1 LNDEGYRSAER
12 FVNTADKTKAPAV
25 LLIATFDT
33 KAEEALYLRDK
44 MESLGCRV
52 LVMDTG
58 ILAETGKAT
67 DITRHQVA
75 NAGGASIDELIA
87 SRDKGRCIGAM
98 LKGASVLTKR
108 LYAEGKFQGIIS
120 IGGAQGTDIGTA
132 AMREL
137 PFGVPKFMVST
148 VASGRATFGPFVGTK
163 DIAMMHS
170 VADIQGLNFITRRVL
185 DNAAAAIC
193 GMVKN
198 AAAGGY
204 QSSDRVPVALSMLGT
219 VTQGAMRAMK
229 LLSVRGYDAIAFHQ
243 NGTGGIAM
251 EDMIREGIFKGV
263 LDLNLHE
270 LGDTVVNGLHASIR
284 DYRLLSAGALGIPQV
299 VVPGSINYAVRGPV
313 ETLPPEMLK
322 RKYIVHNSFLT
333 LVRLS
338 NEEIAKAAV
347 IVADRLN
354 AAKGPT
360 HVFIPLR
367 GFSYPDHEG
376 GPHWDPEG
384 NGVFIRTLK
393 SRLAPSISYDE
404 LDLHIN
410 DDAFIDA
417 VVNEIV
423 RLMNQ

>member
-1 LNDEGYRSAER
+1 MQ
-12 FVNTADKTKAPAV
+12 APAV

-33 KAEEALYLRDK
+33 KAEEALYLRDII
-44 MESLGCRV
+44 ESLGCGV

-58 ILAETGKAT
+58 ILADTGKQT
-67 DITRHQVA
+67 DVTRHQVA
-75 NAGGASIDELIA
+75 KAGGSSIDELVA
-87 SRDKGRCIGAM
+87 SRDKGRCIGTM
-98 LKGASVLTKR
+98 LKGASALTKG
-108 LYAEGKFQGIIS
+108 LYGEGKFQGVIS

-137 PFGVPKFMVST
+137 PFGVPKLMVST

-163 DIAMMHS
+163 DIVMMHS
-170 VADIQGLNFITRRVL
+170 VADIQGINFITRRVL

-198 AAAGGY
+198 AAVRGY
-204 QSSDRVPVALSMLGT
+204 QSSDRPPVALSMLGT
-219 VTQGAMRAMK
+219 VTQGALRAIK
-229 LLSVRGYDAIAFHQ
+229 LLSAKGYDAIAFHQ

-270 LGDTVVNGLHASIR
+270 LGDSVVNGLHASIR
-284 DYRLLSAGALGIPQV
+284 DYRLTSAGALGVPQV
-299 VVPGSINYAVRGPV
+299 VAPGSVNYAVRGPV
-313 ETLPPEMLK
+313 DTLPPEMLK

-338 NEEIAKAAV
+338 NEEIAKAA
-347 IVADRLN
+347 IIIADRLN

-393 SRLAPSISYDE
+393 ARLAPSISYDE

-417 VVNEIV
+417 IVNELV

>member
-1 LNDEGYRSAER
+1 MSTD
-12 FVNTADKTKAPAV
+12 DKGKSPAV

-33 KAEEALYLRDK
+33 KAEEALYLK
-44 MESLGCRV
+44 GKIESLGCRC
-52 LVMDTG
+52 LLMDTG
-58 ILAETGKAT
+58 ILADSGDVT
-67 DITRHQVA
+67 DVTRHQVA
-75 NAGGASIDELIA
+75 RAGGSSIEELLASG
-87 SRDKGRCIGAM
+87 DKGKCIGTM
-98 LKGASVLTKR
+98 LKGACALTRK
-108 LYAEGKFQGIIS
+108 LYEAGEFQGILS

-148 VASGRATFGPFVGTK
+148 VASGKATFGPFVGTK
-163 DIAMMHS
+163 DITIMHS
-170 VADIQGLNFITRRVL
+170 VADIQGINFITQRVF
-185 DNAAAAIC
+185 DNAAAAVC

-198 AAAGGY
+198 AAGEGY
-204 QSSDRVPVALSMLGT
+204 QPSPRIPVALSMLGT
-219 VTQGAMRAMK
+219 ITQGAMRAKK
-229 LLSVRGYDAIAFHQ
+229 LLFEMGYDAIAFHQ

-251 EDMIREGIFKGV
+251 EDLIREGRFKGV

-270 LGDTVVNGLHASIR
+270 LGDAVVRGLHASIR
-284 DYRLLSAGALGIPQV
+284 DYRLESAGALGIPQV
-299 VVPGSINYAVRGPV
+299 VAPGSVNYAVLGPV
-313 ETLPPEMLK
+313 ETLSPEMVK

-338 NEEIAKAAV
+338 KEEIAQAAV
-347 IVADRLN
+347 LIADRLN
-354 AAKGPT
+354 RAKGPT

-376 GPHWDPEG
+376 RAHWEPDTNE
-384 NGVFIRTLK
+384 VFIRTLK
-393 SRLAPSISYDE
+393 ERLSNRIPYDE

-410 DDAFIDA
+410 DDGFIDI

>member
-1 LNDEGYRSAER
+1 M
-12 FVNTADKTKAPAV
+12 VNKADKTKAPVV
-25 LLIATFDT
+25 LVIATFDT
-33 KAEEALYLRDK
+33 KAEEALYLKDK
-44 MESLGCRV
+44 IESLGCGV
-52 LVMDTG
+52 LMMDTG
-58 ILAETGKAT
+58 ILVESGKPT

-75 NAGGASIDELIA
+75 KAGGASIDELVA
-87 SRDKGRCIGAM
+87 SRDKGRCIGTM
-98 LKGASVLTKR
+98 LKGASVLTKG

-163 DIAMMHS
+163 DIAMLHS
-170 VADIQGLNFITRRVL
+170 VADIQGINFITRRVL

-193 GMVKN
+193 GMVTS
-198 AAAGGY
+198 AARGGEEP
-204 QSSDRVPVALSMLGT
+204 SDRVPVALSMLGT
-219 VTQGAMRAMK
+219 VTQGATRAIK
-229 LLSVRGYDAIAFHQ
+229 LLSARGYDAIAFHQ

-251 EDMIREGIFKGV
+251 EDMIREGIFEGV

-270 LGDTVVNGLHASIR
+270 LGDSVVKGLHASIR
-284 DYRLLSAGALGIPQV
+284 DYRLTSAGALGIPQV
-299 VVPGSINYAVRGPV
+299 VVPGSINYAVLGPV

-338 NEEIAKAAV
+338 SEEIGNAAAM
-347 IVADRLN
+347 VADRLN

-360 HVFIPLR
+360 HVYIPLR

-393 SRLAPSISYDE
+393 ARLSPSIAYDE

-417 VVNEIV
+417 IVAELV
-423 RLMNQ
+423 RLMN

>member
-1 LNDEGYRSAER
+1 M
-12 FVNTADKTKAPAV
+12 NTADKTKVPAI

-33 KAEEALYLRDK
+33 KAEEALYLKEK

-52 LVMDTG
+52 LLMDTG
-58 ILAETGKAT
+58 ILEESGHVT

-75 NAGGASIDELIA
+75 EAGGSSIADLIA

-98 LKGASVLTKR
+98 RQGACILAGK
-108 LYAEGKFQGIIS
+108 LYEAGQFQGILS

-163 DIAMMHS
+163 DLIMMHS
-170 VADIQGLNFITRRVL
+170 VADIQGINFVTRRVF
-185 DNAAAAIC
+185 DNAAAAVC
-193 GMVKN
+193 GMVIN
-198 AAAGGY
+198 GAGGRGRP
-204 QSSDRVPVALSMLGT
+204 SPRVPVALSMLGT
-219 VTQGAMRAMK
+219 ITQGAMRAIK
-229 LLSVRGYDAIAFHQ
+229 LLSEKGYDAIAFHQ

-270 LGDTVVNGLHASIR
+270 LGDSVVKGLHASIR
-284 DYRLLSAGALGIPQV
+284 DYRLEAAGALGLPQV
-299 VVPGSINYAVRGPV
+299 IAPGSINYAVMGPV
-313 ETLPPEMLK
+313 ETLPPEILK
-322 RKYIVHNSFLT
+322 RKYIVHNSQLT

-338 NEEIAKAAV
+338 REELTKAA
-347 IVADRLN
+347 ILTADRLN
-354 AAKGPT
+354 KAKGPT

-376 GPHWDPEG
+376 RAHWDPEV
-384 NGVFIRTLK
+384 NEVFIRTLK
-393 SRLAPSISYDE
+393 SRLSPQIQYDE
-404 LDLHIN
+404 LDWHIN

-417 VVNEIV
+417 VVNELV
-423 RLMNQ
+423 RLMNR